1 MKDRI
6 KPIIDSTYPA
16 LMAGL
21 CLTFLAI
28 SPEIL
33 KDKILVFLV
42 STTSLLFIISSC
54 SVFRYSLSVELGE
67 IESSDNTNFS
77 WKIGKWAFTYGLVF
91 LLISTLVIIYILWF
105 HDSLQSLL
113 SYSTELFNSIN
124 VTETNNT

>member
-1 MKDRI
+1 
-6 KPIIDSTYPA
+6 
-16 LMAGL
+16 MAGL

-67 IESSDNTNFS
+67 IESSDNTSLS
-77 WKIGKWAFTYGLVF
+77 WKIGKWAFSSGLLF
-91 LLISTLVIIYILWF
+91 LLISTLVVIYILWF
-105 HDSLQSLL
+105 HDSLQWLQ
-113 SYSTELFNSIN
+113 SYSAEVFSSIN